1 MAQQKDYKVLV
12 VQKVVVPDFA
22 FYKNIGWGILTA
34 IFSLVCGN
42 KYAHTSIGHNV
53 KKISLSMQVKLNLH
67 FEQLCRLI
75 WKKKRLQ
82 SNLVKLM

>member
-12 VQKVVVPDFA
+12 VQKVIVPDFA

-42 KYAHTSIGHNV
+42 KYTHTLATTWKKSHLSI
-53 KKISLSMQVKLNLH
+53 QVKLDLH
-67 FEQLCRLI
+67 FQQLYT
-75 WKKKRLQ
+75 Q
-82 SNLVKLM
+82 SDMEKEKTSK

>member
-12 VQKVVVPDFA
+12 VQKVMVPDFA

-42 KYAHTSIGHNV
+42 KYTHIGHNV

-67 FEQLCRLI
+67 FQQLHRLI

>member
-12 VQKVVVPDFA
+12 MQKVMVPDFA

-42 KYAHTSIGHNV
+42 KYMHKKSHCLCKWSLTVSQADMEKEKTS
-53 KKISLSMQVKLNLH
+53 K
-67 FEQLCRLI
+67 
-75 WKKKRLQ
+75 
-82 SNLVKLM
+82 